1 MGALLDAIDDPA
13 DLRKLEPE
21 RLPQLCAELREFL
34 IQHASRH
41 EGHFASSLGVVELTV
56 ALHYVYKTPFDQIV
70 WDVGHQAYGHKV
82 LTGRRDRLCTSR
94 RLGGLAPFPRPE
106 ESPYD
111 SFGVGHSSTSIS
123 AALGMAVANAQS
135 GSNARSVAVIG
146 DGALTGGLAFEGLNN
161 AGGLKNADLLVVL
174 NDNNMSIDSPVG
186 ALQHY
191 LTDVTASGAYNR
203 VRDEVWNAFDR
214 FKKGNVGSV
223 AQTVAGRL
231 EKAIKGAVSAQ
242 SNIFEALGFRYFGP
256 IDGHDVLHLVKVFED
271 LRKIPGPKLLHLST
285 VKGKGYTPAEQAPTY
300 WHATAG
306 NFDPASGKT
315 NAAPESG
322 PQPPKFQDVFGRTI
336 IELARAND
344 AVVGITPAM
353 PTGCSLKWMMEE
365 MPDRAFDVGICEQHA
380 VTFAA
385 GMAIRGMIPFCNIY
399 SSFSQ
404 RAYDQIVHDVALQK
418 LPVVLCLDR
427 AGLVGADGATHHGAF
442 DLAFLRLVPNMTVAA
457 PMDEHELRRM
467 MYTAQLPGKGPFAI
481 RYPRGRGCKVD
492 WECPLEEIPVGKGRK
507 LRDGEDVVV
516 LSVGA
521 AGMEVAAA
529 CDELEREGIR
539 AAHWDLRFAK
549 PLDGEMVEEAAR
561 NFRHVVVVEDGC
573 LAGGAGSAVLEH
585 LADRGISAH
594 VVRLGIPDRFVEH
607 GTQAE
612 LWAECGYDAASVA
625 KTVRGLLESK

>member
-1 MGALLDAIDDPA
+1 MDETLLSRIDDPE
-13 DLRKLEPE
+13 DLRKLPPE
-21 RLPQLCAELREFL
+21 SLPQVCSELRDFL
-34 IQHASRH
+34 IGHASRH

-94 RLGGLAPFPRPE
+94 RHGGLAPFPRPE

-111 SFGVGHSSTSIS
+111 AFGVGHSSTSIS
-123 AALGMAVANAQS
+123 AALGMAVANERS
-135 GSNARSVAVIG
+135 GSNARAVAVIG

-161 AGGLKNADLLVVL
+161 AGSLKNADLLVVL

-191 LTDVTASGAYNR
+191 LTDVTASGTYNR

-256 IDGHDVLHLVKVFED
+256 IDGHDVLHLVKVLED

-306 NFDPASGKT
+306 NFDPASGKST
-315 NAAPESG
+315 AEPESA

-336 IELARAND
+336 IELAERND
-344 AVVGITPAM
+344 AIVGITPAM

-385 GMAIRGMIPFCNIY
+385 GLAIDGQIPFCNIY
-399 SSFSQ
+399 SSFAQ

-418 LPVVLCLDR
+418 LHVVFCFDR

-442 DLAFLRLVPNMTVAA
+442 DLAFMRSLPNVAVAA
-457 PMDEHELRRM
+457 PMDEHELRKM
-467 MYTAQLPGKGPFAI
+467 MYTAQLPDKGPFCI
-481 RYPRGRGCKVD
+481 RYPRGRGTIVD
-492 WECPLEEIPVGKGRK
+492 WKCPFEELEVGKGRR
-507 LRDGEDVVV
+507 LRDGEKVVI
-516 LSVGA
+516 LSIGTAGVQA
-521 AGMEVAAA
+521 AKACEILAA
-529 CDELEREGIR
+529 EGIR
-539 AAHWDLRFAK
+539 PAHWDLRFAK
-549 PLDGEMVEEAAR
+549 PLDRAMVEEAAR
-561 NFRHVVVVEDGC
+561 DYGRIVTVEDGC
-573 LAGGAGSAVLEH
+573 LAGGVGSAVLEV
-585 LADRGISAH
+585 LSDAGLSAR
-594 VVRLGIPDRFVEH
+594 VKRLGIPDRFVEH
-607 GTQAE
+607 GAQAE
-612 LWAECGYDAASVA
+612 LWADCGYDAEGVA
-625 KTVRGLLESK
+625 RAVRELW